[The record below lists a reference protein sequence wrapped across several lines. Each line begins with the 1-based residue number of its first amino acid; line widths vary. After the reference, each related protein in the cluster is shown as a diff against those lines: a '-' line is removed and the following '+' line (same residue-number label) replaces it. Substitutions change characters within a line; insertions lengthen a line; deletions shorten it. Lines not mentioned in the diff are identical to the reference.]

1 MSSQMSE
8 NFTRGNIGA
17 VQEPSVSKASPAHPK
32 PRRWDR
38 KSPTMSV
45 VIFLRN
51 SLVKLQLYVLRS
63 IVGMDIHPTARISL
77 RANLDFTNP
86 RGVHIGEGSLVA
98 FHATIL
104 THDMCRL
111 WHTDTYVGKNC
122 FIGAYSMILPGVR
135 VGDGCIV
142 GSGSVVTRDIPPNC
156 IVAGNPAKI
165 IRTDIRTMRFGV
177 LEEAYR
183 DAVEFATQI
192 KGESV

>member
-1 MSSQMSE
+1 
-8 NFTRGNIGA
+8 
-17 VQEPSVSKASPAHPK
+17 
-32 PRRWDR
+32 
-38 KSPTMSV
+38 MSV